1 MIHAIV
7 GTRMHDY
14 NRAFYDHRTEAD
26 VLLEKEKDGRM
37 FFLSLDQ
44 LKEGSRNST

>member
-14 NRAFYDHRTEAD
+14 NRALYDHRTEAD

-44 LKEGSRNST
+44 LKEGSRNSN

>member
-14 NRAFYDHRTEAD
+14 NRALYDHRTEAD
-26 VLLEKEKDGRM
+26 EKEKDGRT

>member
-14 NRAFYDHRTEAD
+14 NRALYDHRTEAD
-26 VLLEKEKDGRM
+26 VLLEKEKDGRT
-37 FFLSLDQ
+37 FFSFFRPAERR
-44 LKEGSRNST
+44 K